1 MSYYIARNQG
11 GVLPLTFPFEIP
23 MSGDLTLAF
32 SGSCW
37 ASQPASMCGV
47 SVYLD
52 DKHLGD
58 VPMFFNYANV
68 HLPLPA
74 AFFPVN
80 LDFGPHTITL
90 KALSGVTRS
99 DQNDPFSLWI
109 VT

>member
-11 GVLPLTFPFEIP
+11 GVLPMKYSFEVPIT
-23 MSGDLTLAF
+23 GDLTLAF
-32 SGSCW
+32 SGSLW
-37 ASQPASMCGV
+37 ASVPASMCGV

-58 VPMFFNYANV
+58 VMMFFNNANV
-68 HLPLPA
+68 HLPLPTF
-74 AFFPVN
+74 FFPIN
-80 LDFGPHTITL
+80 LDFGPHTVTL
-90 KALSGVTRS
+90 RAYSEVTRS